1 MSDSVGQYLNEIGA
15 VALLNAQEE
24 RELSQAIERGVEA
37 RIRKEEGEKG
47 REIDKA
53 IREAAA
59 AKDRFIRANLRLVVS
74 VARRYPLP
82 PGMELLDLIQEG
94 NLGLEHAVDKF
105 DWRKGFKFSTYAT
118 FWIRQSIG
126 RALDQK
132 ASLVRLPGD
141 RSASLRAALRQV
153 SGDGDELDDDHAR
166 LHRLTTPT
174 SLDRTI
180 GDDDSNELIDLLPD
194 ANPGPELEVMAKAEE
209 EMVTGLLDILEPRA
223 KYAVEQ
229 RFGLSD
235 GIKRSYREVGEE
247 LGVTAEAARR
257 LVKRA
262 INAVRE
268 HAEEL
273 TRLFGRW
280 VAAHTKE
287 EVYRLAQ
294 RYGHAYGYVATARDM
309 LDSPQL
315 RHRRFFV
322 QVRHPVAGR
331 VTVPGAPFRMSRMPF
346 VSRRAPLLG
355 EHGGTS
361 LPSRRER
368 MGRSDGHEAGC
379 LPLEGLRV
387 VDFTHIWAGPYCTR
401 ILADLGAEVIKIE
414 SPRRGDGGRGQG
426 VGRYHAYS
434 RNKLAIAI
442 DLRTD
447 EGRRHIRK
455 LIAMSDVVAENFSV
469 GVTKRLGVDY
479 ADCRAITPSIVY
491 IALPAFGRTGPGSG
505 FVGMGATQE
514 AMSGL
519 LGISSYPG
527 AVPSPTGVKYGDPNG
542 GLLGAVAVLAALHHR
557 AATGEGQLIDLSQRE
572 ANIFTLPE
580 PVLDYVLNGRTAE
593 AGGGK
598 RPDRAPT
605 GCYPCKDDEWVAIDV
620 ETDRQFRALCAV
632 VGRPDLAADRRFAT
646 PAQRKRNEGEL
657 DRIIESWTRK
667 RSATSGMWLLQDAGV
682 PAGAVLTNKQVAE
695 NEHFRARGFF
705 QRDTEGRVHLAA
717 PWRFSKVA
725 LGVRRFAPELGQ
737 DTLHVLR
744 DILGVPEADIRAME
758 RKGVIKR

>member
-37 RIRKEEGEKG
+37 SLRKEEGETG
-47 REIDKA
+47 REIDRA

-273 TRLFGRW
+273 SLAET
-280 VAAHTKE
+280 VDAA
-287 EVYRLAQ
+287 
-294 RYGHAYGYVATARDM
+294 
-309 LDSPQL
+309 
-315 RHRRFFV
+315 
-322 QVRHPVAGR
+322 
-331 VTVPGAPFRMSRMPF
+331 
-346 VSRRAPLLG
+346 
-355 EHGGTS
+355 
-361 LPSRRER
+361 
-368 MGRSDGHEAGC
+368 
-379 LPLEGLRV
+379 
-387 VDFTHIWAGPYCTR
+387 
-401 ILADLGAEVIKIE
+401 
-414 SPRRGDGGRGQG
+414 
-426 VGRYHAYS
+426 
-434 RNKLAIAI
+434 
-442 DLRTD
+442 
-447 EGRRHIRK
+447 
-455 LIAMSDVVAENFSV
+455 
-469 GVTKRLGVDY
+469 
-479 ADCRAITPSIVY
+479 
-491 IALPAFGRTGPGSG
+491 
-505 FVGMGATQE
+505 
-514 AMSGL
+514 
-519 LGISSYPG
+519 
-527 AVPSPTGVKYGDPNG
+527 
-542 GLLGAVAVLAALHHR
+542 
-557 AATGEGQLIDLSQRE
+557 
-572 ANIFTLPE
+572 
-580 PVLDYVLNGRTAE
+580 
-593 AGGGK
+593 
-598 RPDRAPT
+598 
-605 GCYPCKDDEWVAIDV
+605 
-620 ETDRQFRALCAV
+620 
-632 VGRPDLAADRRFAT
+632 
-646 PAQRKRNEGEL
+646 
-657 DRIIESWTRK
+657 
-667 RSATSGMWLLQDAGV
+667 
-682 PAGAVLTNKQVAE
+682 
-695 NEHFRARGFF
+695 
-705 QRDTEGRVHLAA
+705 
-717 PWRFSKVA
+717 
-725 LGVRRFAPELGQ
+725 
-737 DTLHVLR
+737 
-744 DILGVPEADIRAME
+744 
-758 RKGVIKR
+758 

>member
-24 RELSQAIERGVEA
+24 RELSQAIERGVDA
-37 RIRKEEGEKG
+37 RIRKEEGESG
-47 REIDKA
+47 RDIDRA

-273 TRLFGRW
+273 SLAET
-280 VAAHTKE
+280 VDAA
-287 EVYRLAQ
+287 
-294 RYGHAYGYVATARDM
+294 
-309 LDSPQL
+309 
-315 RHRRFFV
+315 
-322 QVRHPVAGR
+322 
-331 VTVPGAPFRMSRMPF
+331 
-346 VSRRAPLLG
+346 
-355 EHGGTS
+355 
-361 LPSRRER
+361 
-368 MGRSDGHEAGC
+368 
-379 LPLEGLRV
+379 
-387 VDFTHIWAGPYCTR
+387 
-401 ILADLGAEVIKIE
+401 
-414 SPRRGDGGRGQG
+414 
-426 VGRYHAYS
+426 
-434 RNKLAIAI
+434 
-442 DLRTD
+442 
-447 EGRRHIRK
+447 
-455 LIAMSDVVAENFSV
+455 
-469 GVTKRLGVDY
+469 
-479 ADCRAITPSIVY
+479 
-491 IALPAFGRTGPGSG
+491 
-505 FVGMGATQE
+505 
-514 AMSGL
+514 
-519 LGISSYPG
+519 
-527 AVPSPTGVKYGDPNG
+527 
-542 GLLGAVAVLAALHHR
+542 
-557 AATGEGQLIDLSQRE
+557 
-572 ANIFTLPE
+572 
-580 PVLDYVLNGRTAE
+580 
-593 AGGGK
+593 
-598 RPDRAPT
+598 
-605 GCYPCKDDEWVAIDV
+605 
-620 ETDRQFRALCAV
+620 
-632 VGRPDLAADRRFAT
+632 
-646 PAQRKRNEGEL
+646 
-657 DRIIESWTRK
+657 
-667 RSATSGMWLLQDAGV
+667 
-682 PAGAVLTNKQVAE
+682 
-695 NEHFRARGFF
+695 
-705 QRDTEGRVHLAA
+705 
-717 PWRFSKVA
+717 
-725 LGVRRFAPELGQ
+725 
-737 DTLHVLR
+737 
-744 DILGVPEADIRAME
+744 
-758 RKGVIKR
+758 